1 MDPVPQK
8 LLSQIASKVYVKIQ
22 QLSHRE
28 SRYKMKL
35 TKESI
40 NLVLSVYENVTE
52 GRELSTV
59 ELSLEVSITPENAT
73 LKQSKGK

>member
-1 MDPVPQK
+1 
-8 LLSQIASKVYVKIQ
+8 
-22 QLSHRE
+22 
-28 SRYKMKL
+28 MKL

-52 GRELSTV
+52 GIELSTV